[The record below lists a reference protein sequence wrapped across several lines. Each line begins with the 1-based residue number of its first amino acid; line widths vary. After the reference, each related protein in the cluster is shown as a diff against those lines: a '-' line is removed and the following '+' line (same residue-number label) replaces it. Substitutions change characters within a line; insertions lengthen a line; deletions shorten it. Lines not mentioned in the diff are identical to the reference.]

1 LGKEIDIDTRAV
13 LEGFAT
19 SMKKKISGIA
29 TGEKC
34 SDIKE
39 KQKIAL
45 EVEYNLNR

>member
-1 LGKEIDIDTRAV
+1 
-13 LEGFAT
+13 
-19 SMKKKISGIA
+19 MKKKISGIE
-29 TGEKC
+29 TEEKC